1 MGLVLGR
8 FEVSPLRVR
17 EIEGIM
23 RAGPVAPLTRVVRSC
38 PIYWALSA
46 P

>member
-1 MGLVLGR
+1 VGLVLAR
-8 FEVSPLRVR
+8 FKLSPLGVR

-23 RAGPVAPLTRVVRSC
+23 REGPVAPLTRVVRSC